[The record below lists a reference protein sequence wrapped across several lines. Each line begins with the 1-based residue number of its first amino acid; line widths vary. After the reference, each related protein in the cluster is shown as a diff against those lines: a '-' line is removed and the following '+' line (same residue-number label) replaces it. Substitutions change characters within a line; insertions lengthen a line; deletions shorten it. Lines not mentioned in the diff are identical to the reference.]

1 MDFTIRAIWNTLT
14 GPERSLVLVCLG
26 INAGLIIYPTLVSV
40 VLVPSLFISI
50 WQTVVFAYGRMYTK
64 EWYKS
69 VASEDVLIHEV
80 AVPLSPFVVCKN
92 ILGVSLYM
100 RRVKD

>member
-40 VLVPSLFISI
+40 VLVPSLSISI
-50 WQTVVFAYGRMYTK
+50 WQTVVFAYGRTYTK
-64 EWYKS
+64 E
-69 VASEDVLIHEV
+69 
-80 AVPLSPFVVCKN
+80 
-92 ILGVSLYM
+92 
-100 RRVKD
+100 